1 MVVGSIARGALSHL
15 GGGPTLAAGFGFVIL
30 QLLLFALIWFTLRAQ
45 DTAATRAGA
54 DIQAATALQQLLRGV
69 NETAVTEGAS
79 ASRATATEAIA
90 LFEKQESLIDL
101 ASLSKASGI
110 DWPALKARVGQ
121 YLAIRSVSAANIE
134 SMIALGKIS
143 AEASKLST
151 ALEKSSAVS
160 RADYAAT
167 QQNTRLLLAS
177 AAMLSLLGTGGI
189 FFMFYRRVTLPLEGA
204 VLVAERV
211 ASGDLTQ
218 RTQIGSSGEAASLMQ
233 ALNAM
238 QRNLAAIVS
247 EVRITTSSVVDASS
261 QLAIGNTDLSART
274 EQQASTLEETAS
286 SMEEFS
292 STVKHT
298 SDSMRRADALAA
310 AASKAAADGSFVASS
325 AVAKIAEVNRSSKRI
340 SEIIGV
346 IDGIAFQT
354 NILALNAAVEAA
366 RAGEQGRGFAVVATE
381 VRSLAQRSATAAK
394 EIKALIAAT
403 QTHVEEGTT
412 LVNRAGE
419 AMDGVVDAIQ
429 QVTQIFSE
437 ISISSREQSVGIDQ
451 VAQAV
456 TQLEEVTQQNAALV
470 EESAAAAESMREQA
484 SVLAKLVSRFT
495 LDDAGSGEVE
505 KRVRRT
511 AVLAQS
517 RSSKAPS
524 SARLTSE
531 SRMKAPA
538 QPKDLEGEWKE
549 F

>member
-1 MVVGSIARGALSHL
+1 MIEGSNARGALSRL
-15 GGGPTLAAGFGFVIL
+15 GGGPTLAAGFGFVVL
-30 QLLLFALIWFTLRAQ
+30 QLLLFALIWFTLRVQ
-45 DTAATRAGA
+45 DSSATRAAA
-54 DIQAATALQQLLRGV
+54 DIQAATALQQLLRGA
-69 NETAVTEGAS
+69 NETAVTEGAL
-79 ASRATATEAIA
+79 ASRTTATEAIA
-90 LFEKQESLIDL
+90 LFEAQRSLIDL
-101 ASLSKASGI
+101 TSLSKASGI
-110 DWPALKARVGQ
+110 DWPALKMRVGQ
-121 YLAIRSVSAANIE
+121 YLANRSVSVSDID
-134 SMIALGKIS
+134 SMIALGMIS
-143 AEASKLST
+143 AEAGKLSV
-151 ALEKSSAVS
+151 ALQKSSAVS
-160 RADYAAT
+160 RADYT
-167 QQNTRLLLAS
+167 TSQLNTRLLLAG
-177 AAMLSLLGTGGI
+177 AAILSLLGTVGI
-189 FFMFYRRVTLPLEGA
+189 FFMFYRRVTLPLQSA
-204 VLVAERV
+204 VKVAERV

-218 RTQIGSSGEAASLMQ
+218 GTQIGSSGEAASLMQ

-247 EVRITTSSVVDASS
+247 EVRMTTSSVVDASS

-292 STVKHT
+292 STVKQT
-298 SDSMRRADALAA
+298 SESMRRADALAA

-325 AVAKIAEVNRSSKRI
+325 AVAKIAEVNQSSKRI

-366 RAGEQGRGFAVVATE
+366 RAGEQGRGFAVVANE

-394 EIKALIAAT
+394 EIKALIATT

-412 LVNRAGE
+412 LVNRAGD

-484 SVLAKLVSRFT
+484 TVLSQLVSRFT
-495 LDDAGSGEVE
+495 IDETNSQE
-505 KRVRRT
+505 
-511 AVLAQS
+511 
-517 RSSKAPS
+517 APS
-524 SARLTSE
+524 SKRFRSTTRNVAAPRTQKLTGNSKKLATQHDE
-531 SRMKAPA
+531 
-538 QPKDLEGEWKE
+538 DWVE